1 MKNLIFDVFS
11 GLLFMVVLL
20 LTKNIYAALTVAL
33 LAAVGQL
40 IWSKLHQQK
49 ISTIQWL
56 SVVLIIISAAAA
68 IGSHNPRFIMMKPA
82 LLELCIAI
90 SMLRPNWIR
99 RYLSENTI
107 KHLPAAIILA
117 VGYIYAS
124 VMLGLSLVNA
134 VLALNASQKTWAVF
148 NGLAPPIV
156 FAVTGGVLYLIC
168 RRLVQASMLN
178 HRRSAH

>member
-20 LTKNIYAALTVAL
+20 LTRNIYAALTVAL
-33 LAAVGQL
+33 FVAVGQL
-40 IWSKLHQQK
+40 IWSRLHRQK

-82 LLELCIAI
+82 LLELCIAM

-107 KHLPAAIILA
+107 KHLPAAIIVG
-117 VGYIYAS
+117 VGYIYAF
-124 VMLGLSLVNA
+124 VMLALSLVNA
-134 VLALNASQKTWAVF
+134 ILALNASQETWAVF
-148 NGLAPPIV
+148 NGVAPPIV

-178 HRRSAH
+178 QRRSAL